1 MRIVTVFVAAAIL
14 CWLCAPSNA
23 VEGSSAAGPIGG
35 TDIRSAQLPP
45 PGLYGGTI
53 QLYAEANQYFD
64 GSGNLVPGLSGLDL
78 SRIRAGPFLLAVPEV
93 QIFGG
98 SIGFFG
104 ILPTGIECGRLV
116 VTTPTRCVSG
126 FGDPYVEVAWSR
138 YFGKVRPSRDPGAFP
153 IAEGLTIALGF
164 GTVVPV
170 GRYNARDAT
179 MQGLLI
185 GNNLWDFAPTAAI
198 TFVTVP
204 ILAEGTEISA
214 KLYWNNYLENPA
226 TRYQTGDL
234 INVDFA
240 VSEHIGRFQVGLAGF
255 YAFQI
260 EDDRLYGVRIP
271 PDGRRTEILS
281 LGGVLAYDLPEF
293 GVSLKIKTLSTVIEH
308 NTVRSPYGVAIGW
321 IKKF

>member
-1 MRIVTVFVAAAIL
+1 MKVVALLLAAAVF
-14 CWLCAPSNA
+14 CWLCAPSVA
-23 VEGSSAAGPIGG
+23 IEGSSAAGPIGG

-45 PGLYGGTI
+45 PGIYGGTI
-53 QLYAEANQYFD
+53 QLYAEAHQYFD
-64 GSGNLVPGLSGLDL
+64 GAGNLVPALSALEL
-78 SRIRAGPFLLAVPEV
+78 SRIRAGPFLLAVPDV
-93 QIFGG
+93 QILGG
-98 SIGFFG
+98 SIGFFA
-104 ILPTGIECGRLV
+104 IAPTGIECGRLFA
-116 VTTPTRCVSG
+116 TNPTRCMSG

-138 YFGKVRPSRDPGAFP
+138 YFGKARPSRYPGALP

-164 GTVVPV
+164 GTIIPI
-170 GRYNARDAT
+170 GRYDAWNAT
-179 MQGLLI
+179 VQGLTI
-185 GNNLWDFAPTAAI
+185 GNNIWDLAPTAAI
-198 TFVTVP
+198 TFVTPP

-260 EDDRLYGVRIP
+260 EDDKLFGVRVP
-271 PDGRRTEILS
+271 PDGRQTEILS
-281 LGGVLAYDLPEF
+281 LGAVLAYDLPEY
-293 GVSLKIKTLSTVIEH
+293 GMSLKIKTLSTVIER
-308 NTVRSPYGVAIGW
+308 NTVRSPFGVAMGW